1 MKILFADK
9 FPTSGLQVLSGDGH
23 EVELKDELNRET
35 LPGAIRDSEILVVR
49 STPVTSTTID
59 AAQNLHL
66 VIRAGAGTNTIDMDA
81 ASVRNLRVCNVPGR
95 NSAAVAE
102 LVMGLLIAI
111 DRNIPDNVFDLRAC
125 HWDKKRYSSA
135 RGLYGRNLGVIGL
148 GAIGLAVLERARGFG
163 LRMRVIEKA
172 DRPERIRQRLR
183 DMNVLCLPNLNS
195 LIDQSDILSF
205 HIPSTPET
213 QGMVNTEFCE
223 KLRPGTILIN
233 TSRGD
238 LIDEPA
244 LVQALDTKE
253 IRAGL
258 DVYCNEPDVS
268 NGEFQSVLARHPNVY
283 GTHHIGAST
292 EQAQTAV
299 AEGVLEIISAFGRG
313 EILNCVNKVS

>member
-81 ASVRNLRVCNVPGR
+81 ASARNLRVCNVPGR